1 MGSTNTKSKINTR
14 PGDRVTIRPGVL
26 ETNTWDQEGD
36 RYARHDQPVAAVVDQ
51 LGGMPVCE
59 WDCWVEFTDP
69 LDRDALGRSGSW
81 VNFEDIEA
89 AS

>member
-1 MGSTNTKSKINTR
+1 MGSKTKTTFR

-26 ETNTWDQEGD
+26 ETDTWDEQAD
-36 RYARHDQPVAAVVDQ
+36 RYARYAEPVAAVVEQ

-59 WDCWVEFTDP
+59 WDCWVEFSSPEVRAT
-69 LDRDALGRSGSW
+69 LGRSGSW